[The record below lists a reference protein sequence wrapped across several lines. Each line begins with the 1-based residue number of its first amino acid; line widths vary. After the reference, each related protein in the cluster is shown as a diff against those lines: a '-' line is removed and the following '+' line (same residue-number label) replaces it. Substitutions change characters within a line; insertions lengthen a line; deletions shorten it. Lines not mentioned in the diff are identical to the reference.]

1 MKQPINNKYK
11 TMLCKHF
18 DLQKGCSAGD
28 KCHFAHGTH
37 ELRKQEDV
45 INKINQP
52 LPPQAQSYNFYQQ
65 VLNNPSMVN
74 YKQMKCYFYERGNYI
89 LYDR

>member
-1 MKQPINNKYK
+1 MI
-11 TMLCKHF
+11 CKHF

-45 INKINQP
+45 KIFKI
-52 LPPQAQSYNFYQQ
+52 S
-65 VLNNPSMVN
+65 
-74 YKQMKCYFYERGNYI
+74 
-89 LYDR
+89 LYHLKLSHIIFTSKY